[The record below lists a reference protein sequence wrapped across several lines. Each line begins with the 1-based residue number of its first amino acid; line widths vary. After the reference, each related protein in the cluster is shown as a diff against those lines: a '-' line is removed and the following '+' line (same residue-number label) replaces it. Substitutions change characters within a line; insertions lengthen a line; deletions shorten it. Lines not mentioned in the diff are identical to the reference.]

1 MRKFYL
7 MLLVVAVAVGACDT
21 KDPKDPGAVT
31 ITGPSPFTTTTTTS
45 TTTTSTT
52 SVPPTTSVPFATA
65 RTYFAF
71 GPTAPHVPNVLSL
84 NLKQSSP
91 APTFEV
97 LGSYQTPSGAG
108 GAVRGTLVGTLDN
121 GTFTGTLTGITPE
134 CTAERQYSG
143 TVNSLELRFTGGT
156 TLHECKGT
164 PLSFNSL
171 NMLASQAPP
180 PTAPPPLVTSTIPLT
195 CSYSLGTGLTSFGA
209 GGGSGSVE
217 LITGGQCAWTVQR
230 FVDWVTVQPVAGTGP
245 ARVTYTV
252 APNGGAPRS
261 TTIVIAGQ
269 PWVIN
274 QSNVP

>member
-7 MLLVVAVAVGACDT
+7 ILLIAAVAVGACDT
-21 KDPKDPGAVT
+21 KDPAGPGAVT
-31 ITGPSPFTTTTTTS
+31 ISGPSPFTTTTTTS
-45 TTTTSTT
+45 TTTTSTI
-52 SVPPTTSVPFATA
+52 PTTTVPFALA

-71 GPTAPHVPNVLSL
+71 GPTAPHVPNLLSL
-84 NLKQSSP
+84 NLKQTSP

-108 GAVRGTLVGTLDN
+108 GAVKGTLTGTLDS

-143 TVNSLELRFTGGT
+143 TVNTLELRFTGGT
-156 TLHECKGT
+156 TLQECKGT

-195 CSYSLGTGLTSFGA
+195 CSYSLGSGQTSFPSP
-209 GGGSGSVE
+209 GGSGSIE
-217 LITGGQCAWTVQR
+217 LITGGQCAWIVQR
-230 FVDWVTVQPVAGTGP
+230 FVDWVTVQPSAGTGP
-245 ARVTYTV
+245 ARITYTV
-252 APNGGAPRS
+252 APNGGPPRS
-261 TTIVIAGQ
+261 TTLVIAGQ
-269 PWVIN
+269 PLVIN
-274 QSNVP
+274 QQ